1 MEIIGKTPINPLL
14 FITGK
19 LSGYL
24 TWIFLLISLIRI
36 ELFPFYSNPAVR
48 IIAPVILAVGL
59 VFIITSSFSL
69 GKSVRLGLP
78 KTETVLKQ
86 SGIYKFSR
94 NPMYVGF
101 DLLTL
106 SSMIYTFYWIVIILG
121 VYSIM
126 TYHLIIRGEENFL
139 TDRFGEQ
146 YLTYKRKVRR
156 YV

>member
-1 MEIIGKTPINPLL
+1 MEVIGKIPINLLL

-24 TWIFLLISLIRI
+24 TWIFLILSLIRI
-36 ELFPFYSNPAVR
+36 ELFSFYTTPAVR
-48 IIAPVILAVGL
+48 MIALIILAVGI
-59 VFIITSSFSL
+59 VFIIMSSINL

-78 KTETVLKQ
+78 QTETVLKQ

-106 SSMIYTFYWIVIILG
+106 SSMIYTLNWIIIILG
-121 VYSIM
+121 VYSMI
-126 TYHLIIRGEENFL
+126 TYHLIIKGEERFL

>member
-36 ELFPFYSNPAVR
+36 ELFPFYTNPAVR
-48 IIAPVILAVGL
+48 IIALILLAVGL
-59 VFIITSSFSL
+59 IFIIMSSIYL
-69 GKSVRLGLP
+69 GRSVRLGLP
-78 KTETVLKQ
+78 QTETVLKQ

-106 SSMIYTFYWIVIILG
+106 SSMIYTLNWIVIILG
-121 VYSIM
+121 IYSMI
-126 TYHLIIRGEENFL
+126 TYHLIINGEENFL